1 MKINLSRYALPAI
14 AAVMLVA
21 GPVSSFAQNAAQTG
35 SLYTQATV
43 LQGAPFGNLP
53 IVRDLDEDYIA
64 DIVVSLGAVQLAE
77 LNGRC
82 TVVND
87 HPWYYGLITAE
98 FCERVLVEQGLIED
112 SDDSSSSSSSSS
124 SD

>member
-1 MKINLSRYALPAI
+1 MKLNFSRYALPAI

-21 GPVSSFAQNAAQTG
+21 GPVSSFAQDESA
-35 SLYTQATV
+35 YTQATV

-53 IVRDLDEDYIA
+53 IVRNLDEDYIA

-87 HPWYYGLITAE
+87 HPWYYGLINAE
-98 FCERVLVEQGLIED
+98 FCERVLVEQGLIEAD
-112 SDDSSSSSSSSS
+112 DDSSSSSSSSS
-124 SD
+124 SG

>member
-1 MKINLSRYALPAI
+1 MRLNFSRFALPAI
-14 AAVMLVA
+14 TAVMLAA
-21 GPVSSFAQNAAQTG
+21 GPVSSFAQDASA
-35 SLYTQATV
+35 YTQATV

-53 IVRDLDEDYIA
+53 IVRNLDEDYIA
-64 DIVVSLGAVQLAE
+64 GIVISLGAVQLAE

-87 HPWYYGLITAE
+87 HPWYYGLMNAE

-112 SDDSSSSSSSSS
+112 DDSSSSSSSSS
-124 SD
+124 SE